1 MPKQYTLED
10 LDKLPADVRDKAI
23 KLLNGI
29 AEEDRR
35 FGMVNKTSAAENCE
49 TSAIGRALSNLGLQ
63 GGEYPSGDE
72 LLIALE
78 QQKKKIPVDKEKL
91 SSKDMFLSEHSYEFD
106 TYRSEWGGIV
116 IRRHTPWN
124 IKKYTAPDDGYN
136 AYHCD
141 WTTHDNMVRRVVS
154 SILYLNDVEEGGET
168 EFYFQ
173 GFKIKPKKGR
183 LILFPT
189 FYTHLHKGHKPIS
202 NDKYVAM
209 CWNTTTGGII
219 RD

>member
-1 MPKQYTLED
+1 MTNFIEIYNNV
-10 LDKLPADVRDKAI
+10 LP
-23 KLLNGI
+23 
-29 AEEDRR
+29 
-35 FGMVNKTSAAENCE
+35 
-49 TSAIGRALSNLGLQ
+49 
-63 GGEYPSGDE
+63 DE
-72 LLIALE
+72 ICNLLISTLDYKDWDNSKVIKEARTLDG
-78 QQKKKIPVDKEKL
+78 DKEKL

-106 TYRSEWGGIV
+106 TLKFELDRHLRPKLLEYDRKYHITYTPDDVDHSEWGGIV

-173 GFKIKPKKGR
+173 GLKIKPKKGR